1 MTNGGGLTERER
13 DAMSQLRA
21 ELAVERK
28 KRELVEAQ
36 LLQLLE
42 LLAPHLKMTGE
53 EPRERYQALTAYKGL
68 PL

>member
-1 MTNGGGLTERER
+1 MTEKAR
-13 DAMSQLRA
+13 DAVSQLRA

-42 LLAPHLKMTGE
+42 LLAPHLKMTRE
-53 EPRERYQALTAYKGL
+53 ECREGYQAFTAYQGL
-68 PL
+68 PS

>member
-1 MTNGGGLTERER
+1 MTERVR
-13 DAMSQLRA
+13 DAMSQLHA

-42 LLAPHLKMTGE
+42 LLAPHLNMTKE
-53 EPRERYQALTAYKGL
+53 
-68 PL
+68 

>member
-1 MTNGGGLTERER
+1 MTEKQR

-28 KRELVEAQ
+28 KRELVEAH

-42 LLAPHLKMTGE
+42 LLAPHLKMTRE
-53 EPRERYQALTAYKGL
+53 ECREGYQALTAYQD
-68 PL
+68 